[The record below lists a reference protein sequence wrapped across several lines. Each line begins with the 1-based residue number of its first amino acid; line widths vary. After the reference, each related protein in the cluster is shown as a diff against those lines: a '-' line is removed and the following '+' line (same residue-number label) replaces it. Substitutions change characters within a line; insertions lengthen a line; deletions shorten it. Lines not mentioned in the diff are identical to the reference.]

1 MPRFSSYRQ
10 FMFTRCAA
18 TLRRAIVASMALA
31 ALPMSHAQTAGTFD
45 ASFGVGGKVTN
56 FFVGPNT
63 GSSSA
68 VAMAV
73 QADGKTLL
81 AGSCRATESSSDTA
95 CIARLLPDGQV
106 DTSFTGPAGNAP
118 GKFLLPFAETE
129 WSGIKVVEVGADGK
143 ILVAAECSNGVEL
156 KICTM
161 RLTASGALDPTFN
174 GGSGPG
180 GELQYTDPSVLPRVQ
195 ALKIQPD
202 GKTVFLFR
210 CYPDGFCLQRIN
222 VNGSLDTSFDG
233 PNANGTGVGTGNG
246 RFRLELFG
254 IGGEYPNDLA
264 LTADG
269 KLVATGSCIGPN
281 GYGVCV
287 VRLNS
292 NGSYDTSFDGPNGGG
307 NGRAVFGVNG
317 GDFATGS
324 SVAIQPDGK
333 IVIGGY
339 CGNSSASWRMCGVRL
354 TTSGAF
360 DPEFAGPS
368 ANASGRFRFAV
379 VGEGAEQVKR
389 VAIQDD
395 GRILLAGIC
404 ENPAPSTN
412 GNDFCFAR
420 LNSDGSFDTSFDG
433 PAGNGNGRFRIGIAQ
448 DMDILDGIALRP
460 DGRIVAGGT
469 CSDTCGG
476 SCGGNAFCVAQFHGG
491 SQGYETC
498 SLDIDGD
505 GVVGIT
511 DAIMHARLALGF
523 QGSALTNGLSFAS
536 NAVRT
541 NSGDIRNHLITQCG
555 WVSP

>member
-1 MPRFSSYRQ
+1 MSKAQLFHDFLRI
-10 FMFTRCAA
+10 AA
-18 TLRRAIVASMALA
+18 SGALA
-31 ALPMSHAQTAGTFD
+31 LTTMLPLAGAQTPGAFD
-45 ASFGVGGKVTN
+45 ASFGAGGKVTN
-56 FFVGPNT
+56 LFVGPTT

-73 QADGKTLL
+73 QADGKTIL
-81 AGSCRATESSSDTA
+81 AGSCRATDSSSDTA
-95 CIARLLPDGQV
+95 CIARLLPNGQI

-180 GELQYTDPSVLPRVQ
+180 GELQFTVPSGLPRVE

-210 CYPDGFCLQRIN
+210 CEPDRFCLQRIN
-222 VNGSLDTSFDG
+222 ANGSLDTSFDG
-233 PNANGTGVGTGNG
+233 PNAAGRGVGSGNG
-246 RFRLELFG
+246 RFALELFG
-254 IGGEYPNDLA
+254 LGGEYPADLA
-264 LTADG
+264 LASDG
-269 KLVATGSCIGPN
+269 KLVATGTCIGPN
-281 GYGVCV
+281 GYGLCV

-292 NGSYDTSFDGPNGGG
+292 NGSFDSSFDGPNGGG

-317 GDFATGS
+317 VDYATGR

-339 CGNSSASWRMCGVRL
+339 CGNSSASYRMCGVRL

-360 DPEFAGPS
+360 DPEFLGPT
-368 ANASGRFRFAV
+368 ANNPGRFRFAV
-379 VGEGAEQVKR
+379 SGIRSEQIRK
-389 VAIQDD
+389 VAVQND

-404 ENPAPSTN
+404 ENGVANTN
-412 GNDFCFAR
+412 QNDFCFAR
-420 LNSDGSFDTSFDG
+420 LNADGSFDASFDG
-433 PAGNGNGRFRIGIAQ
+433 PNGNGNGRFQIGIAQ
-448 DMDILDGIALRP
+448 DMDILDGLALRP

-476 SCGGNAFCVAQFHGG
+476 SCGGNAFCAAQFSGG
-491 SQGYETC
+491 TQGYETC

-505 GVVGIT
+505 GVVGVS
-511 DAIMHARLALGF
+511 DALLHARIGF
-523 QGSALTNGLSFAS
+523 GFSGAALTQGISFGS
-536 NAVRT
+536 NAQRT
-541 NSGDIRNHLITQCG
+541 TAVDLRNHLITQCG
-555 WVSP
+555 MVSP